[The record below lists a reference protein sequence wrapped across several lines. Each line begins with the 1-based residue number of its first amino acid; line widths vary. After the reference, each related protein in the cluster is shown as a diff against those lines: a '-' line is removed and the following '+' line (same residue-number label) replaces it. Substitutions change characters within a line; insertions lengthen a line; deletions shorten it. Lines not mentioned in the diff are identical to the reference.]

1 MTTAKDHITNGR
13 ASTNDGRAEFF
24 IKPGYT
30 TRAAP
35 EYFHD
40 TLADTRGITHQPDAY
55 PLAAHL
61 AAYYGCRHVIDIG
74 CGLAHKLVE
83 LHPRFEVIGVDFG
96 DNLHR
101 CRERYPFG
109 QWIEWDLERDG
120 VIELDPAIVA
130 SSVVVC
136 SDVIEHLV
144 DPTGLL
150 ANLRALL
157 EHAPAAVLTTPERD
171 LVRGS
176 SHFGPPQNPSHVRE
190 WNLAE
195 LEMLLRAERLRI
207 NFTGLTMDNDHEW
220 QKRTSLA
227 VLERNDA
234 ATRDLRAPAGFRVV
248 ALMTAYNE
256 ADIIAA
262 SLRHLFAQG
271 VEVYLLDNWSS
282 DRTFE
287 IAGEFLGHGLA
298 GLERF
303 PAGGAS
309 HSYDWRE
316 LLRRVEEL
324 SQTIEADWFI
334 HHDADE
340 LRESPWPGVSLRD
353 GLYRVERSG
362 FNSVDHTVVN
372 FRPVDNSF
380 AANSDFESHFKFFEF
395 GRTQPDYVQVKAWQN
410 LGRKI
415 SLADSGGHDVQ
426 FDGRRVYPYKFL
438 LKHYSIRSQRH
449 GERKVFGERQPRWNA
464 GEKSMG
470 WHTHYDVVR
479 PGHNF
484 LRRPESLTHFD
495 RESFYRAYLVERLSG
510 IGCMRS
516 KG

>member
-1 MTTAKDHITNGR
+1 MNTAEEKITK
-13 ASTNDGRAEFF
+13 ACADFH

-30 TRAAP
+30 ARDAP
-35 EYFHD
+35 AYFHD

-61 AAYYGCRHVIDIG
+61 AAYHGCRHIIDIG

-83 LHPRFEVIGVDFG
+83 LHPRFDLVGVDFG
-96 DNLHR
+96 DNLR
-101 CRERYPFG
+101 GCRERYPFG
-109 QWIEWDLERDG
+109 RWIEWDLERDG
-120 VIELDPAIVA
+120 RLALDPATVA

-144 DPTGLL
+144 DPSGLL

-157 EHAPAAVLTTPERD
+157 THAPAAVVTTPERD

-195 LEMLLRAERLRI
+195 LEILLRAESLDI

-220 QKRTSLA
+220 QKRTTLA
-227 VLERNDA
+227 LLEKNDA
-234 ATRDLRAPAGFRVV
+234 RARLPRPPAGFRVV

-256 ADIIAA
+256 GDIIAA

-282 DRTFE
+282 DSTFE
-287 IAGEFLGHGLA
+287 IAGQFLGRGLI

-303 PAGGAS
+303 PAAGAS
-309 HSYDWRE
+309 RSYDWRA
-316 LLRRVEEL
+316 LLGRVEEL
-324 SQTIEADWFI
+324 SETIEADWFI
-334 HHDADE
+334 HHDVDE
-340 LRESPWPGVSLRD
+340 LRESPWPGVSLRE
-353 GLYRVERSG
+353 GLYRVERDG
-362 FNSVDHTVVN
+362 FNCVDHTVIN
-372 FRPVDNSF
+372 FRPVDNDF
-380 AANSDFESHFKFFEF
+380 RPGSDFESYFKHFEF
-395 GRTQPDYVQVKAWQN
+395 GLAQPDRLQIKAWKN
-410 LGRKI
+410 PGRKI
-415 SLADSGGHDVQ
+415 SLADSGGHEVR

-449 GERKVFGERQPRWNA
+449 GERKVFGERKPRWNA

-470 WHTHYDVVR
+470 WHTHYDAVR
-479 PGHNF
+479 QGHNF
-484 LRRPESLTHFD
+484 LRRPQSLHLFD
-495 RESFYRAYLVERLSG
+495 PESFYRTYLVERLSG
-510 IGCMRS
+510 IGCER
-516 KG
+516 KKT

>member
-1 MTTAKDHITNGR
+1 MTTAADDIT
-13 ASTNDGRAEFF
+13 TGRAEFF

-30 TRAAP
+30 PRPAP

-83 LHPRFEVIGVDFG
+83 LHPRFRVIGIDFG
-96 DNLHR
+96 DNLR
-101 CRERYPFG
+101 GCRERYPFG
-109 QWIEWDLERDG
+109 QWIEWDLERRE
-120 VIELDPAIVA
+120 VIELDPEVVA

-157 EHAPAAVLTTPERD
+157 AHAPAAVVTTPERD

-176 SHFGPPQNPSHVRE
+176 GHFGPPQNPSHVRE

-195 LEMLLRAERLRI
+195 LETLLRAERLNVDFI
-207 NFTGLTMDNDHEW
+207 GLTMDNDHEW
-220 QKRTSLA
+220 QKRTTLA
-227 VLERNDA
+227 VLGRNDDA
-234 ATRDLRAPAGFRVV
+234 ATVVEDLCPPANFRVV

-271 VEVYLLDNWSS
+271 VEVYLLDNWSNDS
-282 DRTFE
+282 TFE
-287 IAGEFLGHGLA
+287 IAGEFLGRGLA
-298 GLERF
+298 GVERF

-309 HSYDWRE
+309 RSYDWRE
-316 LLRRVEEL
+316 LLGRVEEL
-324 SQTIEADWFI
+324 SRTIEADWFI
-334 HHDADE
+334 HHDVDE
-340 LRESPWPGVSLRD
+340 LRESPWPGVSLRE
-353 GLYRVERSG
+353 GLFRVERGG
-362 FNSVDHTVVN
+362 FNAVDHTVVN
-372 FRPVDNSF
+372 FRPVDDDF
-380 AANSDFESHFKFFEF
+380 AAGSDFESHFNFFEF
-395 GRTQPDYVQVKAWQN
+395 GRAQPDFVQVKAWRN
-410 LGRKI
+410 LGREV
-415 SLADSGGHDVQ
+415 SLADSGGHDVR

-449 GERKVFGERQPRWNA
+449 GERKVLGERQPRWNA
-464 GEKSMG
+464 GEKASG

-484 LRRPESLTHFD
+484 LRRPESLERFD
-495 RESFYRAYLVERLSG
+495 RESFYRTHLVERLSG
-510 IGCMRS
+510 IGCARRQR
-516 KG
+516 

>member
-1 MTTAKDHITNGR
+1 MTTAEDHIT
-13 ASTNDGRAEFF
+13 AARAEFF

-30 TRAAP
+30 PRAAP

-61 AAYYGCRHVIDIG
+61 AAYFGCRHIIDIG
-74 CGLAHKLVE
+74 CGLAHKLAE
-83 LHPRFEVIGVDFG
+83 LHPRFELIGVDFG
-96 DNLHR
+96 DNLR
-101 CRERYPFG
+101 GCRERYPFG
-109 QWIEWDLERDG
+109 RWIECDLERERLD
-120 VIELDPAIVA
+120 EFDPAVVA
-130 SSVVVC
+130 SSIVIC

-144 DPTGLL
+144 DPSGLL
-150 ANLRALL
+150 ANLRGLL

-195 LEMLLRAERLRI
+195 LETLLRAEHFNLDFI
-207 NFTGLTMDNDHEW
+207 GLTMDNDHEW
-220 QKRTSLA
+220 QKRTTLA
-227 VLERNDA
+227 VLARNDA
-234 ATRDLRAPAGFRVV
+234 HLNLSERAPAGFRVV

-282 DRTFE
+282 DATFE
-287 IAGEFLGHGLA
+287 IAETFLGRGLI

-309 HSYDWRE
+309 RSYDWRE
-316 LLRRVEEL
+316 LLWRVEEL
-324 SQTIEADWFI
+324 SRTIEADWFI
-334 HHDADE
+334 HHDVDE

-353 GLYRVERSG
+353 GFYRVERRG
-362 FNSVDHTVVN
+362 FNCVDHTVIN
-372 FRPVDNSF
+372 FHPVDNDF
-380 AANSDFESHFKFFEF
+380 ADGADFESHFRYFEF
-395 GRTQPDYVQVKAWQN
+395 GRTQPDRVQIKAWKNSGQS
-410 LGRKI
+410 I
-415 SLADSGGHDVQ
+415 SLAASGGHEVQ

-438 LKHYSIRSQRH
+438 LKHYSIRSQQH
-449 GERKVFGERQPRWNA
+449 GERKVFGERKPRWNA

-470 WHTHYDVVR
+470 WHSHYDAVR
-479 PGHNF
+479 AGHNF
-484 LRRPESLTHFD
+484 LRRPQSLELFD
-495 RESFYRAYLVERLSG
+495 RESFYRTYLVERLSG
-510 IGCMRS
+510 IGCERS
-516 KG
+516 HR